1 MSNAH
6 SSPLYDN
13 IGVHYDS
20 TRRADPY
27 LAERLA
33 HNLPLRPGGRYLDI
47 ACGTGNYTYALAERG
62 GDWYG
67 VDVSSGML
75 RRAQTKGGKVGL
87 LLGDAAALPFRDE
100 SFDGAICTMA
110 LHHLPRLEP
119 VFSEIRR
126 LLRGGKLVMFTST
139 EEQMAGY
146 WLNEYFPIA
155 MQRSTAQM
163 PSQATILAALAAAGL
178 TVERQELYDV
188 REDLEDL
195 FLYAGKLRPELY
207 LSADI
212 RRGISTFST
221 LAEPA
226 ELEAG
231 TARLERDIASG
242 RIEDVARR
250 YENDSGDYMFIVA
263 SRSSGKG

>member
-1 MSNAH
+1 MSSAR
-6 SSPLYDN
+6 SAPLYDN

-20 TRRADPY
+20 TRRADPH
-27 LAERLA
+27 LTERLA
-33 HNLPLRPGGRYLDI
+33 HNLALRPGGRYLDI
-47 ACGTGNYTYALAERG
+47 ACGTGNYTHALAEKG

-75 RRAQTKGGKVGL
+75 RRAQAKGANVGF
-87 LLGDAAALPFRDE
+87 LLGDAAALPFRDG

-119 VFSEIRR
+119 VYSEIRR

-139 EEQMAGY
+139 AEQMAGY

-163 PSQATILAALAAAGL
+163 PSQATILEALAAADL
-178 TVERQELYDV
+178 SVDRQELYDV

-195 FLYAGKLRPELY
+195 FLYAGKRRPELY
-207 LSADI
+207 LSATI

-221 LAEPA
+221 VAEPA

-231 TARLERDIASG
+231 TLRLARDISSG
-242 RIEDVARR
+242 KIKEVAQR
-250 YENDSGDYMFIVA
+250 YANQGGDYMFIVA
-263 SRSSGKG
+263 SRSARRG

>member
-1 MSNAH
+1 MSSAH
-6 SSPLYDN
+6 SAPLYDN
-13 IGVHYDS
+13 IGAHYDS
-20 TRRADPY
+20 TRRADPH

-33 HNLPLRPGGRYLDI
+33 HHLAVRPGGRYLDI
-47 ACGTGNYTYALAERG
+47 ACGTGNYTHALADRG

-75 RRAQTKGGKVGL
+75 RRAQDKGGNVGL
-87 LLGDAAALPFRDE
+87 LLGDAEALPFRDG
-100 SFDGAICTMA
+100 SFDGAVCTMA

-126 LLRGGKLVMFTST
+126 LLRGGRLVMFTST
-139 EEQMAGY
+139 AEQMAGY

-155 MQRSTAQM
+155 MQRSTVQM
-163 PSQATILAALAAAGL
+163 PSQATILEALAAAGL
-178 TVERQELYDV
+178 SVDRQELYDV

-195 FLYAGKLRPELY
+195 FLYAGKRRPELY
-207 LSADI
+207 LSAAV

-231 TARLERDIASG
+231 TTRLERDIASG
-242 RIEDVARR
+242 RISDVADR
-250 YENDSGDYMFIVA
+250 YENEGGDYMFIVA
-263 SRSSGKG
+263 SRS